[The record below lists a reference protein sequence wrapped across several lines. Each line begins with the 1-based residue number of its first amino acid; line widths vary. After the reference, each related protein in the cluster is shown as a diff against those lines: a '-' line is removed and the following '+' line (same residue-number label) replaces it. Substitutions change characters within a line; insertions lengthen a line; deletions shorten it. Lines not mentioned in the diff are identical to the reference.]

1 MPIDRSCSRY
11 PSLIFFTVAASFL
24 IGVGVMSSSRA
35 EDQATSQMTFA
46 NPDDAAAALFKAA
59 QESGTEEL
67 KKVLGPGSEQ
77 LISSGDQ
84 IHDVAMREKFL
95 KAYAKSHRV
104 RKDSQIQSVL
114 LIGEEEYPFPIPLV
128 AEGVTWRFD
137 SEAGADEILNRRIGE
152 NEHAAMR
159 VMLAYVAAQM
169 EYASQDRDGKGLQ
182 YARRFLSTPGNKD
195 GLFWPAEEGEA
206 TSPMGPLVAEAR
218 AEGYRRGTEQND
230 ASVPYHGYVFKMLEG
245 QSSAAESGARD
256 FVMNDR
262 MIGGFGLAAAPA
274 EYGNSGIMSFIVNQD
289 GTVYEQDLGPDSRV
303 LVAEMKEYDPG
314 EGWHVADLD

>member
-1 MPIDRSCSRY
+1 MPIHRCLSKSV
-11 PSLIFFTVAASFL
+11 SLIFSTVVACSL
-24 IGVGVMSSSRA
+24 MGGGSLSSVRA
-35 EDQATSQMTFA
+35 EDQATRQMTFA
-46 NPDDAAAALFKAA
+46 SPDEAANALFKAA
-59 QESGTEEL
+59 QSPGTDAL
-67 KKVLGPGSEQ
+67 ITVLGPGSER
-77 LISSGDQ
+77 LISSGDE
-84 IHDVAMREKFL
+84 IYDSSVREKFL

-104 RKDSQIQSVL
+104 REDSQVQSVL

-137 SEAGADEILNRRIGE
+137 SEAGEEEILNRRIGE

-159 VMLAYVAAQM
+159 VMLAYVAAQL

-182 YARRFLSTPGNKD
+182 YARRLLSTPGNKD
-195 GLFWPAEEGEA
+195 GLFWSTQDGEPE
-206 TSPMGPLVAEAR
+206 SPLGPLVAEAS

-245 QSSAAESGARD
+245 QGAAVASGARD
-256 FVMNDR
+256 FIVNDR

-289 GTVYEQDLGPDSRV
+289 GTVYEQDLGPESRM
-303 LVAEMKEYDPG
+303 LVADMKEYDPD
-314 EGWHVADLD
+314 ERWHVADLD

>member
-1 MPIDRSCSRY
+1 MPIHRSCSRY
-11 PSLIFFTVAASFL
+11 PSLIFFTVTTCFL
-24 IGVGVMSSSRA
+24 IGVGTISSSQA
-35 EDQATSQMTFA
+35 EDRAIRQMMFA
-46 NPDDAAAALFKAA
+46 SPDEAAAALFRAA
-59 QESGTEEL
+59 QSSGTEALER
-67 KKVLGPGSEQ
+67 VLGPGSEQ

-84 IHDVAMREKFL
+84 IYDEAMREKFL
-95 KAYAKSHRV
+95 KAYAKSHRL
-104 RKDSQIQSVL
+104 RKDDPIRSVL

-169 EYASQDRDGKGLQ
+169 EYASQDRDGNGLQ

-195 GLFWPAEEGEA
+195 GLFWPTQEGEV

-230 ASVPYHGYVFKMLEG
+230 ASVPYHGYVFKMLDG
-245 QSSAAESGARD
+245 QGSAAKSGARD
-256 FVMNDR
+256 FVVNGR

-289 GTVYEQDLGPDSRV
+289 GTVYEQDLGPESRM

-314 EGWHVADLD
+314 EGWHAVDVD